1 MSYFMPRATDEPSG
15 PVQSPTSVWDD
26 YRRAEIGLEY
36 LEEIKI
42 GHKSYRTSIEEAARD
57 AVLNF
62 LRG

>member
-1 MSYFMPRATDEPSG
+1 MSNTEQDPATLFKPFK
-15 PVQSPTSVWDD
+15 SPTSVWDD

-42 GHKSYRTSIEEAARD
+42 GHKSYRTNIEEAARD
-57 AVLNF
+57 AILNF